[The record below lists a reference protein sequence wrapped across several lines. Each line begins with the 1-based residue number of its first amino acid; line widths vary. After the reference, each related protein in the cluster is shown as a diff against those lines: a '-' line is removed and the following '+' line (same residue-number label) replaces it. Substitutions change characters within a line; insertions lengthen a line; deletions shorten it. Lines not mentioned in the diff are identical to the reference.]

1 MIAYKAATQ
10 PALSKGLED
19 YKLTR
24 FRLWRSLADVKMLTR
39 ETFEEQLASDPVD
52 RAQGQMMMF

>member
-1 MIAYKAATQ
+1 MRKD
-10 PALSKGLED
+10 ED
-19 YKLTR
+19 YRCTGSACGAAG
-24 FRLWRSLADVKMLTR
+24 RLKILR